1 MKNYDRMTLFVGEL
15 EMDLGAFQFTRENIE
30 KLFGHEAAERE
41 QVNRLQEYFIRRND
55 YDTIKSNLPLKIVVG
70 FKGVGKSAL
79 LKMAFLEDIRDNIPA
94 LWIRPDDV
102 SELYEDILKETN
114 FLRLVTLWKK
124 GLARLIACR
133 IAEDWI
139 CVIGDEA
146 ETAIQWAEQAGY
158 RSKDLIGQM
167 VTKLNPLINK
177 YVDNAQVPQ
186 QSMVEHRM
194 LTRLIKDRAIRI
206 YIDDLDRGWKAS
218 PEDTRRLSALINAL
232 GDLTT
237 DIDGLQA
244 RISLRTDV
252 FTLIRES
259 DESTDKFES
268 SVLPCCWTNHE
279 ILIALV
285 KRIRTFFGDSF
296 DEDELKEM
304 SQAQVAEW
312 LSPLF
317 ANRMEGTL
325 CWNNAPTYRVI
336 MSLIRRRP
344 RDMVKLCTN
353 AAQFAYDNKSNV
365 IASKHI
371 VEVLESYSSERMTDI
386 INEFGSETT
395 SIKDLLYNMGP
406 TAKEFR
412 YKKVDRYLYTTD
424 QLYTKIK
431 NLMESFPIAFAYKPN
446 PDIHDI
452 AHFLFKIGYITARKD
467 LQNGHI
473 ERLYFEDKKQLL
485 LRHIGDLG
493 YKWEIHP
500 AYRGALARGRKEVW
514 QSTVNITEID

>member
-1 MKNYDRMTLFVGEL
+1 
-15 EMDLGAFQFTRENIE
+15 MDLSLFQFTRENIE

-41 QVNRLQEYFIRRND
+41 QINRLQEYFIRRND
-55 YDTIKSNLPLKIVVG
+55 YETIKSDLPLKIVVG

-79 LKMAFLEDIRDNIPA
+79 LKMSYLEDIKDGIPA

-133 IAEDWI
+133 ITEDWI
-139 CVIGDEA
+139 CVVRDEA

-158 RSKDLIGQM
+158 RSKDLIGQI
-167 VTKLNPLINK
+167 VSKLKPLINK
-177 YVDNAQVPQ
+177 YVDTAQEPR
-186 QSMVEHRM
+186 QSIAEHRM
-194 LTRLIKDRAIRI
+194 LGRLIKDRAIRI

-218 PEDTRRLSALINAL
+218 SEDTRRLSALINAL

-237 DIDGLQA
+237 DIDGLQV

-252 FTLIRES
+252 FALIRES

-268 SVLPCCWTNHE
+268 SVLPCSWTNHE

-285 KRIRTFFGDSF
+285 KRIRTFFEKGF
-296 DEDELKEM
+296 DEDKLKDM
-304 SQAQVAEW
+304 SQAQIAEW

-317 ANRMEGTL
+317 APRMEGTL
-325 CWNNAPTYRVI
+325 CWNDAPTYRVI

-353 AAQFAYDNKSNV
+353 AAQCAYNNKYNV
-365 IASKHI
+365 ITSKNI
-371 VEVLESYSSERMTDI
+371 VEVLENYSSERITDI
-386 INEFGSETT
+386 INEFSSEMST
-395 SIKDLLYNMGP
+395 IKDLLYNMGP
-406 TAKEFR
+406 TVKELR
-412 YKKVDRYLYTTD
+412 EKKIDRYMYSTD
-424 QLYTKIK
+424 QLYKKIK
-431 NLMESFPIAFAYKPN
+431 NLINSFPITFTYKTN

-467 LQNGHI
+467 LPNGRI
-473 ERLYFEDKKQLL
+473 DRLYYEDKKQLL

-493 YKWEIHP
+493 YMWEIHP

-514 QSTVNITEID
+514 ESTVNIKEID